1 MLNFKYILWTA
12 FVLLGIILI
21 YEPLVYISFW
31 WYVLLFSAFFSI
43 VLIGCFSMSWKLF
56 LKAFTSRSHI
66 KTKKIAM
73 TFDDGPNPEFT
84 LKVLHLLKEYN
95 AKASFFCIGKHVKK
109 YPELLKRIHSEGHD
123 IGNHSY
129 THSNT
134 IDFKSTEGWL
144 MELKDT
150 DQAIFNVIGVK
161 PTLFRPPFGVTTP
174 HIAKAVKIT
183 GHQVV
188 GWNIRSFDT
197 TLKNRKTIL
206 NRILKQV
213 KPGSVI
219 LLHDK
224 HEHIEFVL
232 EQLLQFL
239 KKHDYKMVTINDFIN
254 ET

>member
-1 MLNFKYILWTA
+1 
-12 FVLLGIILI
+12 
-21 YEPLVYISFW
+21 
-31 WYVLLFSAFFSI
+31 
-43 VLIGCFSMSWKLF
+43 
-56 LKAFTSRSHI
+56 
-66 KTKKIAM
+66 M